1 MIKILLWDIDGTVL
15 NFMEAEKN
23 AIRMGFAEFSLGT
36 CTDEMLRVYS
46 AINEKYWQRLERGE
60 MSKPEI
66 LVSRFRE
73 FFSLYHLPADAAEE
87 FNRRY
92 QTNLGETIC
101 FNDNA
106 GELIDGLKNR
116 VFEYAVTNG
125 TEVAQEK
132 KLRRS
137 GLGRVFD
144 DVFISER
151 LGAEKPSREF
161 FRQVFA
167 AIGNPDP
174 DEVMIIGDSLTS
186 DMPGGLNAGIR
197 TCWYNPAH
205 LPQPEGMMLDYVI
218 DDLSAVPGILD
229 REGTPELWDVL
240 DSEHRRTGRRCV
252 RGTEMAPEDYHQVVH
267 ICIFNEQGEML
278 IQQRTAAKKEWPSCW
293 DVSTGGSALAGETS
307 RQAAARELYEELGI
321 QYDFSTAEPVMTV
334 HDRNIYDDFFA
345 VVLPVDLSRLRL
357 QKEEVARVRW
367 ADYYTVRQMIAAGT
381 FIPYRPGYLE
391 VMFASRGL
399 TGAIERYRG

>member
-15 NFMEAEKN
+15 NFLEAEKN
-23 AIRMGFAEFSLGT
+23 AIRMGFEEFSLGP
-36 CTDEMLRVYS
+36 CTDEMLQAYS
-46 AINEKYWQRLERGE
+46 AINEIYWQRLERGE

-66 LVSRFRE
+66 LTGRFRE
-73 FFSLYHLPADAAEE
+73 FFSRYGLPVEIAAE

-106 GELIDGLKNR
+106 FELIAGLKNR

-137 GLGRVFD
+137 GLDQVFD
-144 DVFISER
+144 GIFISER
-151 LGAEKPSREF
+151 LGAEKPSRKF
-161 FRQVFA
+161 FEQVFET
-167 AIGNPDP
+167 IGNPDP

-205 LPQPEGMMLDYVI
+205 RQVPEGMRLDYVI
-218 DDLSAVPGILD
+218 DHLSEVTAILD
-229 REGTPELWDVL
+229 QEGTPELWDLL
-240 DSEHRRTGRRCV
+240 DSEHRPTGRRGV
-252 RGTEMAPEDYHQVVH
+252 RGEAMAADEYHQVVH
-267 ICIFNEQGEML
+267 ICIFNEKGEIL
-278 IQQRTAAKKEWPSCW
+278 IQQRTAGKKEWPSYW
-293 DVSTGGSALAGETS
+293 DVSVGGSALAGETS

-321 QYDFSTAEPVMTV
+321 RFDFSDTEPVMTV

-345 VVLPVDLSRLRL
+345 LVLSVDLSSLHL
-357 QKEEVARVRW
+357 QVDEVSRVGW
-367 ADYYTVRQMIAAGT
+367 ADYDTVRQMIAAGT

-391 VMFASRGL
+391 VMFASRGT
-399 TGAIERYRG
+399 TGAIERYRQ

>member
-15 NFMEAEKN
+15 NFLEAEKN

-66 LVSRFRE
+66 LVGRFRE
-73 FFSLYHLPADAAEE
+73 FFSRYHLPIDTAEE

-106 GELIDGLKNR
+106 FELITGLKNR

-137 GLGRVFD
+137 GLDRVFD
-144 DVFISER
+144 GVFISER
-151 LGAEKPSREF
+151 LGAEKPSRQF
-161 FRQVFA
+161 FDHVFA

-197 TCWYNPAH
+197 TCWYNPRH
-205 LPQPEGMMLDYVI
+205 LALPEGMTLDYII
-218 DDLSAVPGILD
+218 DDLSAVPEILD
-229 REGTPELWDVL
+229 SEGTPELWDVL
-240 DSEHRRTGRRCV
+240 DSEHHLTGRRCV
-252 RGTEMAPEDYHQVVH
+252 RGAGMAPEDYHQVVH

-278 IQQRTAAKKEWPSCW
+278 IQQRTAAKKEWPSYW
-293 DVSTGGSALAGETS
+293 DVSTGGSALAGEIS
-307 RQAAARELYEELGI
+307 REAAARELYEELGI
-321 QYDFSTAEPVMTV
+321 RYDFSNTEPVMTV

-345 VVLPVDLSRLRL
+345 LVLPVDLSGLHL
-357 QKEEVARVRW
+357 QAEEVARVGW
-367 ADYYTVRQMIAAGT
+367 ADYDTVRQMIAAGT

-391 VMFASRGL
+391 VMFASRGT